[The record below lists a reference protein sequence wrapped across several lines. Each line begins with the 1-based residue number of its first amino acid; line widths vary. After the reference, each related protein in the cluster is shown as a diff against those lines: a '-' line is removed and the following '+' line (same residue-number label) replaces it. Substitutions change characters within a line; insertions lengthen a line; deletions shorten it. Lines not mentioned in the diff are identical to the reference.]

1 MAETLNIT
9 NYSGLRKQDLIF
21 RIEQSLLDSDTVLRG
36 EGVLEILPEGYGFL
50 RSPDWNY
57 LYGPDDIYVSPSQI
71 KRFDL
76 RTGDTIMGQ
85 VRPPKEGERYLALL
99 KVESV
104 NDEEPEKAKHRVAFE
119 NLRPRYPEERVRL
132 ERSDGDLSMRVMDL
146 LSPIGKGQRAL
157 IVSPPKAGKT
167 ILLQKLAN
175 SIIENHA
182 EIYLIVLLIDER
194 PEEVT
199 DMEENVKGAHVEV
212 ISSTFDEPADRHVQV
227 ADMVIE
233 KAKRLVEHGKDVVI
247 LLDSITRMGRAHN
260 VVVPHSG
267 KILSGG
273 VDANALQ
280 KPKRFF
286 GAARKIEGGGS
297 LTIIG
302 TALID
307 TGSRM
312 DEVIF
317 EEFKGTG
324 NSEVILD
331 RRIAERRT
339 FPAIDVQRTSTRKEE
354 LLLSKEELNKV
365 YLLRNF
371 LADMPPVE
379 AIEFLLER
387 LKRTKNNAEFFQTG
401 AGGGGPPQG
410 ALLAGDWG
418 GPRLGPPL
426 PDESPPP
433 PQPLAPP
440 PRRAGK
446 RFPMR
451 QLLALLDAH
460 AVTGVVVGL
469 PLAPDGSE
477 TDAAREA
484 RVLAADIAR
493 RAGRPVD
500 LWDERLTTARAL
512 RAVRELGGSTR
523 GRKDDV
529 DALAATVLLQHY
541 LDARRGGAT

>member
-99 KVESV
+99 KVETV
-104 NDEEPEKAKHRVAFE
+104 NGEEPEKAKHRVAFD
-119 NLRPRYPEERVRL
+119 NLRPRYPEERIRL
-132 ERSDGDLSMRVMDL
+132 ERKDSDLSMRVMDIL
-146 LSPIGKGQRAL
+146 CPIGKGQRGL

-167 ILLQKLAN
+167 ILMQKLAN
-175 SIIENHA
+175 SIIENHP

-199 DMEENVKGAHVEV
+199 DMEENVKGTTVEV

-247 LLDSITRMGRAHN
+247 LLDSITRLGRAHN

-286 GAARKIEGGGS
+286 GAARNIEGGGREGR
-297 LTIIG
+297 LLG
-302 TALID
+302 VD
-307 TGSRM
+307 WG
-312 DEVIF
+312 E
-317 EEFKGTG
+317 
-324 NSEVILD
+324 
-331 RRIAERRT
+331 RRIGLALSDETRTLAQPLTTLTRRT
-339 FPAIDVQRTSTRKEE
+339 
-354 LLLSKEELNKV
+354 
-365 YLLRNF
+365 
-371 LADMPPVE
+371 
-379 AIEFLLER
+379 
-387 LKRTKNNAEFFQTG
+387 
-401 AGGGGPPQG
+401 
-410 ALLAGDWG
+410 
-418 GPRLGPPL
+418 
-426 PDESPPP
+426 
-433 PQPLAPP
+433 
-440 PRRAGK
+440 GK

-451 QLLALLDAH
+451 EFLTLLEQH
-460 AVTGVVVGL
+460 AVTGIVVGL
-469 PLAPDGSE
+469 PLDQDGAE
-477 TDAAREA
+477 AEAATAARA
-484 RVLAADIAR
+484 LADDIAR
-493 RAGRPVD
+493 RSGQPVE

-512 RAVRELGGSTR
+512 GAVRAMGGSTR

-541 LDARRGGAT
+541 LDAKRGSGT